1 MSHNDKAITVF
12 NRHELALTMIRAGFR
27 TSIVFI
33 HTQLSKLLLRRLYKE
48 LHLKSPSSGL
58 LSSSAYVLSNR
69 RNQLYATLFMRIYS
83 ELNGQQKNSVDV
95 RIVIDSW
102 DIFKTLVP
110 KYNELDIHPRSI
122 NEAWTLT
129 RDFRCE
135 TNYFE
140 TCPKCSQQYLACD
153 DSRLAKKCPFCN
165 SSN

>member
-1 MSHNDKAITVF
+1 MSHNDKAISVF
-12 NRHELALTMIRAGFR
+12 DRHDLALTMIRAGFR

-69 RNQLYATLFMRIYS
+69 KNQLYATLFMNIYAQ
-83 ELNGQQKNSVDV
+83 LHGKQQNSVDV
-95 RIVIDSW
+95 RLVIESW
-102 DIFKTLVP
+102 DIFKMLVP
-110 KYNELDIHPRSI
+110 KYMELDIHPQTI

-140 TCPKCSQQYLACD
+140 ACPKCSQQYLACD